1 MKDLRKFIKT
11 TIREFLNENI
21 TTEFTEKEKALII
34 SVYRNSIFTKVRG
47 TELYKKYNGGTIP
60 YEYNEN
66 SWNILLNGIK
76 ESGIDIKSSLEYY
89 IEKLKKTISE
99 PIIDSKDMIKNF
111 NPSTGE
117 FPSGFSTD
125 YEKNYTVNKIN
136 EEIKIIKKFI
146 EYYKKYYK

>member
-1 MKDLRKFIKT
+1 MKDLKKFIKT

-21 TTEFTEKEKALII
+21 TTIFTEEEKTFII
-34 SVYRNSIFTKVRG
+34 SVYRNNIFTKVRG
-47 TELYKKYNGGTIP
+47 TDLYKKYNGSTIP

-66 SWNILLNGIK
+66 SWNLLLNGIK
-76 ESGIDIKSSLEYY
+76 ESGIDIKSPLEHYLK
-89 IEKLKKTISE
+89 KLKKTISE
-99 PIIDSKDMIKNF
+99 PIIDSEDMIKNF

-125 YEKNYTVNKIN
+125 DEKNYTVNKIN

-146 EYYKKYYK
+146 EYYK